1 LEDEEGGSDMAHRYS
16 ETILIRC
23 AEGLRAEAPGQAT
36 DRSANLAG
44 APAAFLWRGM
54 WYQVDELLATWRLR
68 DRWWVAPLAD
78 VIGGADGAEAA
89 PPEGRSDHAARA
101 LPADALPATERAYY
115 RVLCRDPQGEQVFD
129 LYYDAATQQWVL
141 DRVHD

>member
-1 LEDEEGGSDMAHRYS
+1 MAHRYG
-16 ETILIRC
+16 ETILVRRAPGLC
-23 AEGLRAEAPGQAT
+23 AEPPGQAPV
-36 DRSANLAG
+36 RSADLAG
-44 APAAFLWRGM
+44 APAAFNWRGM

-68 DRWWVAPLAD
+68 DRWWAAPVAD
-78 VIGGADGAEAA
+78 VADVA
-89 PPEGRSDHAARA
+89 PPEGGSDHAARA